1 MKKIETA
8 NQKKSWK
15 CFYAEYFGARSAVKL
30 VKDQLNDGFFM
41 LSNGVIRIRILSV
54 ACNIQMSPYDSK

>member
-30 VKDQLNDGFFM
+30 VKDQLNDGFFYAFKWRDQNPNFFCRM
-41 LSNGVIRIRILSV
+41 
-54 ACNIQMSPYDSK
+54 